1 MFAMPLITQP
11 EGYVLVVH
19 GNLPMLQ
26 PETIR
31 MLTDAAQGVAAS
43 RLVYCEE
50 DEETRPCAAFCFEI
64 NHLRR
69 FLERDL
75 PHDVEAKH
83 FIRALRMEGERVVDI
98 YAPAVECAAVY
109 DRESL
114 WDCTYLR
121 QQAINTRHMKNGVT
135 FLDPNQA
142 YIDAEVTIGEDT
154 VIYPG
159 VFLQGDTRIGRDV
172 PYIMVAGFW
181 IPSWGT
187 AVPWRPWWP
196 RRRRWRTAP
205 ASGPMCGCAPTRTL
219 ARAARW
225 AIL

>member
-1 MFAMPLITQP
+1 MPLITQP

-114 WDCTYLR
+114 WDCTYPVSYTHL
-121 QQAINTRHMKNGVT
+121 QAAFVEAVQRRNG
-135 FLDPNQA
+135 Q
-142 YIDAEVTIGEDT
+142 
-154 VIYPG
+154 
-159 VFLQGDTRIGRDV
+159 
-172 PYIMVAGFW
+172 VAGAQVCLADGIFL
-181 IPSWGT
+181 SS
-187 AVPWRPWWP
+187 VP
-196 RRRRWRTAP
+196 RRLGGGILYSKRITEGIGVDAISYEELYIPVSYTHLDVYKRQP
-205 ASGPMCGCAPTRTL
+205 L
-219 ARAARW
+219 YQRAGQG
-225 AIL
+225 

>member
-1 MFAMPLITQP
+1 MHRSGNIPLFLS
-11 EGYVLVVH
+11 GKR
-19 GNLPMLQ
+19 
-26 PETIR
+26 PETGKR
-31 MLTDAAQGVAAS
+31 
-43 RLVYCEE
+43 RLPGPE
-50 DEETRPCAAFCFEI
+50 PKQ
-64 NHLRR
+64 RR

-159 VFLQGDTRIGRDV
+159 VFLQGDTRIGRDCTLYNGCRLLDTIV
-172 PYIMVAGFW
+172 GDGCSLAAVVAQEA
-181 IPSWGT
+181 
-187 AVPWRPWWP
+187 AVEV
-196 RRRRWRTAP
+196 RTA
-205 ASGPMCGCAPTRTL
+205 AMAAVLVVIRMWTTSSGF
-219 ARAARW
+219 
-225 AIL
+225 